1 MKIPG
6 PVIAV
11 LLIIVILFCA
21 VSGLGL
27 EGSLNGFTFDSAQDL
42 MSGDLFSG
50 LRPRVGVEDIAA
62 TIPPCLRTRGTGEAE
77 RLAAIVLNGGNC
89 TFTINPSADGVR
101 SLPLHFE
108 TGEAGVSFN
117 PAPTPTPET
126 PPNET
131 PIGGG
136 DTVRIENRVVNATE
150 SALSIAVPKRGGEVI
165 IDCSGECRLGV
176 GDATA
181 TPMSAP

>member
-1 MKIPG
+1 MKVPG

-27 EGSLNGFTFDSAQDL
+27 EGSLNGFTFDSAQTM
-42 MSGDLFSG
+42 MSSDLFSG

-89 TFTINPSADGVR
+89 TFTINPSADEVR

-108 TGEAGVSFN
+108 TGEAEVSFD
-117 PAPTPTPET
+117 PAPTATPEN
-126 PPNET
+126 PPDEP

-136 DTVRIENRVVNATE
+136 DAVRIEDRVVNATE
-150 SALSIAVPKRGGEVI
+150 RDLSIAVPKRGGSVI
-165 IDCSGECRLGV
+165 VECSGACRLGV
-176 GDATA
+176 GDP
-181 TPMSAP
+181 TPTPTRTP